1 MTLARPRIL
10 IAGGG
15 TGGLTAALCLAK
27 TGFEVA
33 VFEEAAEFGEVGAGI
48 QLSPNC
54 TRVLHDLGL
63 ESALA
68 AYAFVPEGT
77 EFRAWKSGK
86 VIGSSTLGQAA
97 RERYGF
103 PYYHI
108 HRSDLQQVLVAAAKQ
123 SSAIELN
130 TASEV
135 TGFEQCGG
143 AVRVAVA
150 GKTRARQS
158 RSASSH
164 PLGIGAAPGTATA
177 TSHGT
182 TAAGRYAPS
191 SAFSMA
197 EGDALIGADGIHST
211 VRTQLFGDDAPRFTG
226 NVAWRAL
233 VPAERL
239 PAGLVRPVTTA
250 WWGPH
255 RHFVHYYLRS
265 GSLVNCVCVVE
276 KTGWEVESW
285 TERGEFAEL
294 KRDFAGWHG
303 DVQALIDN
311 MDPDS
316 LYKWALHDR
325 APMARWGEG
334 AVSLLGDACHPTL
347 PFMAQGAAMAI
358 EDAAVLAG
366 CLAASTSVVDGLKR
380 YEDSRRQRTA
390 HVQNGSRRNAKV
402 FHLTGIKAWLR
413 DRAAKRAG
421 ARTMDGLFGYD
432 ALSVASVD

>member
-1 MTLARPRIL
+1 MASGRVL

-15 TGGLTAALCLAK
+15 IGGLTAALCLAK
-27 TGFEVA
+27 AGFEVA
-33 VFEEAAEFGEVGAGI
+33 LFEQSAEFGEIGAGM

-54 TRVLHDLGL
+54 TRVLHHLGL

-68 AYAFVPEGT
+68 ACAFLPEGG

-86 VIGSSTLGQAA
+86 VIASSVLGQTV
-97 RERYGF
+97 REQYGF
-103 PYYHI
+103 PYYNI
-108 HRSDLQQVLVAAAKQ
+108 HRGDLLRVLVEAAER

-135 TGFEQCGG
+135 MEFEQGGFVRVTVGG
-143 AVRVAVA
+143 ASDTV
-150 GKTRARQS
+150 
-158 RSASSH
+158 H
-164 PLGIGAAPGTATA
+164 
-177 TSHGT
+177 
-182 TAAGRYAPS
+182 
-191 SAFSMA
+191 
-197 EGDALIGADGIHST
+197 EGEALIGADGIHSA
-211 VRTQLFGDDAPRFTG
+211 VRAQLFGDDAPRFTG

-239 PAGLVRPVTTA
+239 PAGLVRPMATA

-255 RHFVHYYLRS
+255 KHFVHYYLRS
-265 GSLVNCVCVVE
+265 GTLVNCVCIVE

-285 TERGEFAEL
+285 TERGEFDEL
-294 KRDFAGWHG
+294 KSDFAGWHE

-311 MDPDS
+311 MDRSS

-334 AVSLLGDACHPTL
+334 AVTLLGDACHPTL

-366 CLAASTSVVDGLKR
+366 CLAANDDLAAGLQR
-380 YEDSRRQRTA
+380 YESLRRRRTA
-390 HVQNGSRRNAKV
+390 RVQNGSRRNAKL
-402 FHLTGIKAWLR
+402 FHLTGFKAWLR
-413 DRAAKRAG
+413 NQAAKRAG
-421 ARTMDGLFGYD
+421 GRTMDNLFRYD
-432 ALSVASVD
+432 ALQVTAN